1 MKRVE
6 AFVRFVERHR
16 RWVYAALIAM
26 VAAAGMQ
33 FPKIHIDTDPENMLP
48 ADEPVRVAH
57 HKLKKDFK
65 LSDLIVVGV
74 VHESDPHGV
83 WTPETL
89 KHVWEI
95 ARRVKKIDGVV
106 AVDVMSLAT
115 SDMVESGGGML
126 DIHTIMPKPPATQAE
141 ADALKK
147 KVLADPLLAEKL
159 ASGDGQGLA
168 IYVPIKKKMISY
180 RVSQEIRK
188 IIREVAGDHP
198 AEQYHIAGLPVAEDT
213 FGHDMFLQMAISAP
227 LAGLVLM
234 IMLWWFFRHWA
245 FVAGPMM
252 VAMVAVVVTMGL
264 LIGMGYTVHIMSSMI
279 PIFLMP
285 IAVVN
290 SVHILSH
297 FFDHYQRLCQCMDT
311 LNKVIADLFKPML
324 YTTLT
329 TVAGFGSL
337 ALTPIPPVQVFGVF
351 VAFGVLL
358 SWAVTLVLLPAFLIS
373 LGDERLGRIVRQL
386 KPAEQSALGHWLPR
400 IGNFAIARAHL
411 ITVIFAALFALS
423 FWGMSKIVINDNPVN
438 WFKAGEPVRVA
449 DTVMNRHFAGT
460 YTAFLRFDGA
470 PEVMKRPEVARWL
483 EGLQKALEADRSVGK
498 TTSYVDLVKRVN
510 WAMHDED
517 ERYEV
522 VPKTKDEIA
531 QYLFLFGMSGNPRD
545 LDHFIDYDAKS
556 ANVWIQMTS
565 GDNQNMAR
573 VVQVAEDYMAKHP
586 APDGLKHTW
595 AGLTYINKVW
605 QDKMVAGMMDALL
618 GSYVVVFVLMLILF
632 RSFVWAVVSM
642 LPLTFTIAFSY
653 GVIGLIG
660 KSYDMPVAV
669 LSSLALGLSV
679 DFAIHFIER
688 YREERRRH
696 PNLIAALEAIF
707 GETGRAIAKNA
718 LVVSIGF
725 TPLLFAPLV
734 PYVTVGVLLASIMAL
749 SWVATMLLLPALI
762 AGFRIGERKAQ
773 TLIQEVK

>member
-1 MKRVE
+1 MEGRLSRVE
-6 AFVRFVERHR
+6 RFVAAVERHR
-16 RWVYAALIAM
+16 RWVYAALALLVV
-26 VAAAGMQ
+26 VAGIQ

-57 HKLKKDFK
+57 HQLKKDFK
-65 LSDLIVVGV
+65 LSDMIAVGV
-74 VHESDPHGV
+74 VNETDPHGV

-89 KHVWEI
+89 RHVWEI
-95 ARRVKKIDGVV
+95 ARRIRQIDGVI
-106 AVDVMSLAT
+106 AVDLMSLAT
-115 SDMVESGGGML
+115 SDTIESGGGLL
-126 DIHTIMPKPPATQAE
+126 DIHTIMPKPPATQE
-141 ADALKK
+141 QADRLRAQ
-147 KVLADPLLAEKL
+147 VLGNPLLVEKL
-159 ASGDGQGLA
+159 ASGDGQGLG
-168 IYVPIKKKMISY
+168 IYVPIKEKMISY
-180 RVSQEIRK
+180 RVSQEIRD
-188 IIREVAGDHP
+188 IIREVAGEHP

-252 VAMVAVVVTMGL
+252 VAMVAVIVTMGA
-264 LIGMGYTVHIMSSMI
+264 LIGMGFTVHIMSSMI

-297 FFDHYQRLCQCMDT
+297 FFDHYQRLCHCTRT
-311 LNKVIADLFKPML
+311 LNQVIGDLFKPML

-337 ALTPIPPVQVFGVF
+337 ALTPIPPVQIFGLY

-358 SWAVTLVLLPAFLIS
+358 SWAVTIVLLPAFLVS
-373 LGDERLGRIVRQL
+373 LGDERLGRIVKNL
-386 KPAEQSALGHWLPR
+386 KPAEESALGNWLPAVGR
-400 IGNFAIARAHL
+400 FASARAGL
-411 ITVIFAALFALS
+411 VGLAFAGLFALS

-438 WFKAGEPVRVA
+438 WFKQGEPVRVA
-449 DTVMNRHFAGT
+449 DQVMNRHFAGT
-460 YTAFLRFDGA
+460 YSVFLRFDGA
-470 PEVMKRPEVARWL
+470 PEVMKKPEVARWIAD
-483 EGLQKALEADRSVGK
+483 LQAALEADASVGK

-510 WAMHDED
+510 WAMHDANDDYFRVPERQD
-517 ERYEV
+517 EV
-522 VPKTKDEIA
+522 A

-545 LDHFIDYDAKS
+545 LDHFLDYEAKS
-556 ANVWIQMTS
+556 ANVWLQLTS
-565 GDNQNMAR
+565 GDNQNMNR
-573 VVQVAEDYMAKHP
+573 VWTVAEDWMRAHP
-586 APDGLKHTW
+586 APEDLTHTW

-605 QDKMVAGMMDALL
+605 QDKMVSGMMDALL
-618 GSYVVVFVLMLILF
+618 GSYVVVFILMLVLF
-632 RSFVWAVVSM
+632 RSVVWAVVSM
-642 LPLTFTIAFSY
+642 LPLSFTIAFSY

-688 YREERRRH
+688 YREERAR
-696 PNLIAALEAIF
+696 LGSLDAALAAIF

-762 AGFRIGERKAQ
+762 RGFRLGEKRA
-773 TLIQEVK
+773 